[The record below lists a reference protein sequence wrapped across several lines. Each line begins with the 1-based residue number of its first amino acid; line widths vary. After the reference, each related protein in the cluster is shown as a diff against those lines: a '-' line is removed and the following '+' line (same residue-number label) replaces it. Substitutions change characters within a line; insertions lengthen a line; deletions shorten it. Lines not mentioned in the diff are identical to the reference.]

1 MENYRID
8 AIGLLLALIAIT
20 LLLSEPQMGFGFLSS
35 LSGLTI
41 LLVLSAFDRR
51 YRSGVQSLA
60 FAAVGGACCLLVDG
74 YLLQLLAEPTKFDRV
89 GFDKWLSIIWLVE
102 AAIFWG
108 VDRARMGSRQQAFP
122 QPSAPVARTTG
133 QGFIAQSVPV
143 TGYVPPVPAPAP
155 VPAYVPPPPPPPPQ
169 PVYRQPEPV
178 APAYVPPPPPP
189 PPQPVYQQPEPVAPT
204 YVPPP
209 PPPQPVFHQPEP
221 VAPAYVPPPPLIEP
235 VYPPATAAP
244 PAPPVAPPPVHQIP
258 PGKEATIYVNLM
270 GEAMNMLRAVRAESV
285 GRDFYLIADE
295 MPENETWEF
304 KPGQIVRC
312 KKKNLSSGKALVAF
326 EEAPRA

>member
-41 LLVLSAFDRR
+41 LLVMSAFDRR
-51 YRSGVQSLA
+51 HRSGVQSLA
-60 FAAVGGACCLLVDG
+60 FAAVAGACCLPIDG
-74 YLLQLLAEPTKFDRV
+74 YLLQLLAEPKLDHV
-89 GFDKWLSIIWLVE
+89 GADKWLSVMWLVE
-102 AAIFWG
+102 TAIFWG
-108 VDRARMGSRQQAFP
+108 IDSARMGSRAQTFP
-122 QPSAPVARTTG
+122 DVPSPAARSTG
-133 QGFIAQSVPV
+133 QGFIAQSMPATGYVQPVPPPAPA
-143 TGYVPPVPAPAP
+143 YVPPVPT
-155 VPAYVPPPPPPPPQ
+155 PAYVPPPPAPQ
-169 PVYRQPEPV
+169 PVYREPEP
-178 APAYVPPPPPP
+178 AAAAY
-189 PPQPVYQQPEPVAPT
+189 A
-204 YVPPP
+204 
-209 PPPQPVFHQPEP
+209 
-221 VAPAYVPPPPLIEP
+221 PPPPLIEP
-235 VYPPATAAP
+235 IDPPFTAPPPPP
-244 PAPPVAPPPVHQIP
+244 PAPVARPPVHQIP
-258 PGKEATIYVNLM
+258 PGKEATIYVNLV
-270 GEAMNMLRAVRAESV
+270 GEAMTMLRAVRAESV